1 MHSPSITF
9 ITGNPKK
16 AEYLEKYLG
25 FPVLHK
31 KLDLDELQSLDLKE
45 VVEHKVRQA
54 YAKIGTPVL
63 VEDVALEFVALGRLP
78 GTFIKFFITEIP
90 YESICRLLDN
100 RDRRA
105 IARCGYGYYDGVHFE
120 YFSGMMSGTIS
131 DHPGKENGFGWD
143 RIFIPKGYTTIRS
156 ELSEEEYKK
165 VYLQI
170 KPLEKVREYFEQL
183 QMEE

>member
-1 MHSPSITF
+1 MTQIPITF

-31 KLDLDELQSLDLKE
+31 KLDLDELQSLDLRE

-54 YAKIGTPVL
+54 YTKIWTPVL
-63 VEDVALEFVALGRLP
+63 VEDVSLEFKALGRLP

-90 YESICRLLDN
+90 YENICRLLDN

-105 IARCGYGYYDGVHFE
+105 IARCGYGYYDGDHFE
-120 YFSGMMSGTIS
+120 YFSGMLHWTIS
-131 DHPGKENGFGWD
+131 EHPGKENGFGWD
-143 RIFIPKGYTTIRS
+143 RIFIPEWYAAIRS
-156 ELSEEEYKK
+156 ELGEEDYKK

-170 KPLEKVREYFEQL
+170 KPLEKVREFFWKL
-183 QMEE
+183 WEE